1 MCSIANTTD
10 NDAIM
15 QEAKKCALATIHHIY
30 EEYSDH
36 ASLSDV
42 EIDKVKDCMQI
53 LTMCNQLRKTMV

>member
-30 EEYSDH
+30 EEYSNH

>member
-1 MCSIANTTD
+1 MSSIANTTD

-30 EEYSDH
+30 EEYRDH

-42 EIDKVKDCMQI
+42 DIDKVKDCMQI

>member
-1 MCSIANTTD
+1 MSSIANTTD

-42 EIDKVKDCMQI
+42 EIDKVKDCMRI

>member
-42 EIDKVKDCMQI
+42 EIDKVKDCMHI
-53 LTMCNQLRKTMV
+53 LTMCNQLRKMMV

>member
-1 MCSIANTTD
+1 MSSIANTAD

>member
-1 MCSIANTTD
+1 MSSIANTTD
-10 NDAIM
+10 NNAIM
-15 QEAKKCALATIHHIY
+15 QEAKQCALATIHHIY

-53 LTMCNQLRKTMV
+53 LQMYHQIRKMMV